1 MNFYDK
7 KFRKIVSMVV
17 IVMVIAMLAT
27 SVLPYMI

>member
-7 KFRKIVSMVV
+7 KFKKVVSMVV
-17 IVMVIAMLAT
+17 IVIVVVMLAT